1 MSSILKKN
9 SHLKESWNEF
19 TIALFL
25 LAVMAGQ
32 SCSTGELV
40 ISTTPPQADIRA
52 RTGSGQ
58 NYESIGKS
66 PLRISGKE
74 LSGRLGGDGPIQ
86 IEISKEGFAQK
97 EIIVSESPRN
107 FDINFSIELKE
118 PSKDQDESRP
128 INQTVDSLFE
138 VQRLVKVGRLE
149 DALEMIK
156 LLQASQPNIAAV
168 HEMQGGIF
176 FIQKDIPKALDAYTK
191 AVRLNPENSETLNMK
206 RYLENLTKT
215 NEANTSNSIE

>member
-74 LSGRLGGDGPIQ
+74 LFGRLGGDGPIQ

-128 INQTVDSLFE
+128 INQTVDNLFE

>member
-1 MSSILKKN
+1 MSSISKKD
-9 SHLKESWNEF
+9 SYLIKSWNQLA
-19 TIALFL
+19 IALFL
-25 LAVMAGQ
+25 LSVMAGQ

-86 IEISKEGFAQK
+86 IEISREGFSQK

-118 PSKDQDESRP
+118 TSKDQDEGRS
-128 INQTVDSLFE
+128 INQTVDNLFE

-156 LLQASQPNIAAV
+156 LLQASQPSIAAV

-191 AVRLNPENSETLNMK
+191 AVRLNPDNTEALNMK

-215 NEANTSNSIE
+215 SETDASSSVE

>member
-1 MSSILKKN
+1 MSLILNKD
-9 SHLKESWNEF
+9 SHLKQSWNEL
-19 TIALFL
+19 TIAIIF

-74 LSGRLGGDGPIQ
+74 LFGRLGGDGPIQ
-86 IEISKEGFAQK
+86 IEISKEGFTQK

-118 PSKDQDESRP
+118 PPKDENESRP
-128 INQTVDSLFE
+128 INQTVDNLFE

-176 FIQKDIPKALDAYTK
+176 FIQKDLPKALDAYTK

-215 NEANTSNSIE
+215 SETKTSNSIE